1 MKKSIILSMALM
13 SALMVSAGSLDK
25 GVDRNNLDLTTAPG
39 TDFYQ
44 YACGGWM
51 QAHPLPPQYAR
62 FVTFDQRAERSREQL
77 KELVLNLSKQQNAK
91 GTMAQ
96 KVGDI
101 FNMGMDST
109 RLNSKAQNHL

>member
-51 QAHPLPPQYAR
+51 KAHPLDPQYAR
-62 FVTFDQRAERSREQL
+62 FAHST
-77 KELVLNLSKQQNAK
+77 KW
-91 GTMAQ
+91 Q
-96 KVGDI
+96 KVAVS
-101 FNMGMDST
+101 N
-109 RLNSKAQNHL
+109 

>member
-51 QAHPLPPQYAR
+51 KAHPLDPQYAR
-62 FVTFDQRAERSREQL
+62 FGTFDQMAESSREQL

-91 GTMAQ
+91 ERWLKRWATFSIWVWIAP
-96 KVGDI
+96 D
-101 FNMGMDST
+101 
-109 RLNSKAQNHL
+109 